1 MKLSKRVW
9 IFLAVG
15 IFVIAFA
22 GLNMA
27 YSKQDE
33 EQSRLNEELSL
44 AQLRLEK
51 QPAPQLSSRQAELE
65 SRLAQ
70 LETQLKNAKGSL
82 SQSIQS
88 IEATHTLF
96 DVAETCG
103 VEIIEIRS
111 LGLTSKKLEGLP
123 CSVLTLTAKA
133 EGDVSK
139 LISFILE
146 LSENFPTGA
155 VETVEIDVPEVTEGE
170 GETEKPSANFKL
182 CIHTYEGD

>member
-9 IFLAVG
+9 IILAIG

-22 GLNMA
+22 GINMA

-44 AQLRLEK
+44 AQLRLTK
-51 QPAPQLSSRQAELE
+51 QPSPQLSSRQTELE
-65 SRLAQ
+65 SQLAQ
-70 LETQLKNAKGSL
+70 LETQLKNVKGGL
-82 SQSIQS
+82 FQSIES

-96 DVAETCG
+96 NAAETCG
-103 VEIIEIRS
+103 VEIIEISS
-111 LGLTSKKLEGLP
+111 LGLTSKELEGLP

-133 EGDVSK
+133 EGEVSK
-139 LISFILE
+139 LISFILK
-146 LSENFPTGA
+146 LSEEFPTGV
-155 VETVEIDVPEVTEGE
+155 VETVEIDVPEVTEE
-170 GETEKPSANFKL
+170 EEETEKPSANFKL